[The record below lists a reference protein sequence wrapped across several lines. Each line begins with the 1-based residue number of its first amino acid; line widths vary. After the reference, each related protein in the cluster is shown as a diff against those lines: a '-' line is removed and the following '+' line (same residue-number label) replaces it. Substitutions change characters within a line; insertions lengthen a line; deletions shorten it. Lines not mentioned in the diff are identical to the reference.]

1 MYETFNDYNRFTHIP
16 NFSMNI
22 INYLIKNNETIW
34 KLLKYNTSD
43 ALSKSNLI
51 MDEKTDL
58 IYSGMSI
65 VDDPEDYKDAEKGY
79 RVFTKGMST
88 DAITE
93 ACSQLHIYIGDVR
106 PRDHIV
112 SNVDMYIQIISHN
125 GILILDDYRNRNEVM
140 LQQILTTL
148 NGADIEGITN
158 LSFDKG
164 NNVRWFKFSE
174 KWYEGYQ
181 LVMSCKTTYSS
192 SQAGE

>member
-22 INYLIKNNETIW
+22 INYLIDNNETIW
-34 KLLKYNTSD
+34 KLLKYETND
-43 ALSKSNLI
+43 ALSKPNLTT
-51 MDEKTDL
+51 DEKTNL
-58 IYSGMSI
+58 IYSGMSK
-65 VDDPEDYKDAEKGY
+65 VDNPEDYKDAEKGY

-88 DAITE
+88 DAIVE
-93 ACSQLHIYIGDVR
+93 ACSQLHIYVGNVI

-112 SNVDMYIQIISHN
+112 SNIDMYIQIISHN
-125 GILILDDYRNRNEVM
+125 GILVLDNYQNRNEVM
-140 LQQILTTL
+140 LQQILSTL
-148 NGADIEGITN
+148 NGAEIQGITN

-174 KWYEGYQ
+174 KWYEGYR
-181 LVMSCKTTYSS
+181 LIMSCKTTSSS